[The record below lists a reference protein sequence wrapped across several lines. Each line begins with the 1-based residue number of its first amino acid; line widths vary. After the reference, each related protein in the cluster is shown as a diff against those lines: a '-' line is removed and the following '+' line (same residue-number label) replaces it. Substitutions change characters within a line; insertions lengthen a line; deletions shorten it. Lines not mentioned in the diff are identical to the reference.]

1 MLGHSSLNTTQIYT
15 HVTNQHLKDVHAA
28 FHGRK
33 KEVESEVSS
42 KKQEVDQNE
51 ENIESEILPN

>member
-1 MLGHSSLNTTQIYT
+1 
-15 HVTNQHLKDVHAA
+15 
-28 FHGRK
+28 
-33 KEVESEVSS
+33 VESEVSS